1 MIMAFVINQ
10 DYEFIPSSG
19 WRHFSTTT
27 STPCRP
33 LSRMQSPQFRAFVVA
48 EEGKLSVPS
57 RGESLV
63 GWHGAAGIVK
73 GQGIRNLLR
82 FFVSVWLGT
91 RAYFNINL

>member
-1 MIMAFVINQ
+1 MNLSRAV
-10 DYEFIPSSG
+10 DG
-19 WRHFSTTT
+19 VT
-27 STPCRP
+27 SQPPPAPPCRP